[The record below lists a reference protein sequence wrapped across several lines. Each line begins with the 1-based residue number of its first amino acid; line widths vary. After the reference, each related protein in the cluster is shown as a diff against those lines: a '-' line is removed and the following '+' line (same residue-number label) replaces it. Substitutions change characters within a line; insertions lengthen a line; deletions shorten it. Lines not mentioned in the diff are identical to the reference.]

1 MTFED
6 VILLYIYLLTN
17 LFFMKKKYLF
27 SLAMA
32 GMLLGACSNDDISE
46 SPNGGGTTTSP
57 DEGFVAVSINLPMV
71 SGASFRAANDVF
83 DGGMDSEYDVKD
95 AVFLVFEKGDAEEES
110 QAVLLKAYDISDLK
124 PWEPQGGNVT
134 TYANMVQ
141 EVPALTDIKDKRYA
155 LVVLNKNNRF
165 TINANGSVEGIGTS
179 GQAVTFGDFLTASAM
194 NVADM
199 TGDGFYMAN
208 APISFDAAGTK
219 VTTLVPIEDKI
230 KPTKAEAEKEEAADI
245 YVERGMAKVTLTEPR
260 GAMDVTGE
268 SYQGDKVTMTAWA
281 LDVTNKT
288 SKLVRD
294 VAGIDTWK
302 GYVVGTSSQTRF
314 IGAAANPYRVYWGV
328 DGNYAWSV
336 TGSVKGGQELTDAQL
351 TEVKEKFN
359 VLEDNAGV
367 TFTQFGPE
375 APQYC
380 LENTFDTDNQAEY
393 ATTRVIFKATY
404 VPGNAD
410 KDGTFYQ
417 LGTTASIYNTE
428 TLKKKV
434 LASMSKAERLEL
446 GIFDEKN
453 NAVTVTLPTE
463 GDGKAG
469 GKYTMAEGGKITYTK
484 YERRKVA
491 TEDSWVVV
499 SKEIYDDESEDSKKR
514 MTPNMPVESE
524 YLASIDRRMGTIKYF
539 KAGESYYKALI
550 KHFGDDLTPYEISNE
565 QKIYTEAK
573 HLGRYGVLR
582 NNWYELSV
590 TSVSGPGDAEVPSI
604 EDQWDDIKK
613 AFVKIQVNIL
623 SWAKRQQNVDL

>member
-1 MTFED
+1 
-6 VILLYIYLLTN
+6 
-17 LFFMKKKYLF
+17 
-27 SLAMA
+27 MA
-32 GMLLGACSNDDISE
+32 GLLLGACSNDDISE

-95 AVFLVFEKGDAEEES
+95 AAFLVFEKGDDEGES

-141 EVPALTDIKDKRYA
+141 EVPALTEVGDKRYA

-165 TINANGSVEGIGTS
+165 TINADGSVDG
-179 GQAVTFGDFLTASAM
+179 VKTFGDFLTASAM

-208 APISFDAAGTK
+208 APISSDAAGTK

-230 KPTKAEAEKEEAADI
+230 KPTKAEAEKVEAADI
-245 YVERGMAKVTLTEPR
+245 YVERGMAKVTLAELKGAIEVTE
-260 GAMDVTGE
+260 G
-268 SYQGDKVTMTAWA
+268 SYQGDKVTITAWA

-294 VAGIDTWK
+294 VTGIDTWK
-302 GYVVGTSSQTRF
+302 GYKETGGQTRF
-314 IGAAANPYRVYWGV
+314 IGTVADSYRVYWGV

-336 TGSVKGGQELTDAQL
+336 TGSLKDGQELTDAQL
-351 TEVKEKFN
+351 TEVKGKFN
-359 VLEDNAGV
+359 VLEDNAEV

-428 TLKKKV
+428 MLKKKV

-446 GIFDEKN
+446 GIFDETN

-463 GDGKAG
+463 GEGKVG
-469 GKYTMAEGGKITYTK
+469 GKYTMAEGGTITYTK
-484 YERRKVA
+484 YERRKAA
-491 TEDSWVVV
+491 TEPWEVV
-499 SKEIYDDESEDSKKR
+499 SKESYNDEQDVNKKQMTENVLVDSK
-514 MTPNMPVESE
+514 
-524 YLASIDRRMGTIKYF
+524 YLASIDGRMGTIKYF

-550 KHFGDDLTPYEISNE
+550 KHFGDDLTPYAISGE
-565 QKIYTEAK
+565 QNIYTEAK

-604 EDQWDDIKK
+604 EDEWDDPKE

>member
-1 MTFED
+1 
-6 VILLYIYLLTN
+6 
-17 LFFMKKKYLF
+17 MKKKYLF

-32 GMLLGACSNDDISE
+32 GLLLGACSNDDISE

-165 TINANGSVEGIGTS
+165 TINADGSVEGIGMS

-208 APISFDAAGTK
+208 APISSDAEGTK

-230 KPTKAEAEKEEAADI
+230 KPTKAEAEKVEAADI
-245 YVERGMAKVTLTEPR
+245 YVERGMAKVTLAELKGEIEVTE
-260 GAMDVTGE
+260 G

-294 VAGIDTWK
+294 VTGIDTWK
-302 GYVVGTSSQTRF
+302 GYKETGGQTRF
-314 IGAAANPYRVYWGV
+314 IGTVADPYRVYWGV
-328 DGNYAWSV
+328 DGNYDWTVA
-336 TGSVKGGQELTDAQL
+336 GSVKGGQELTDEQLAQ
-351 TEVKEKFN
+351 VKGKFN
-359 VLEDNAGV
+359 VLEDNAEV

-393 ATTRVIFKATY
+393 ATTRVIFKAKY

-410 KDGTFYQ
+410 KNGTFYQ
-417 LGTTASIYNTE
+417 LGTTASIYNTG

-434 LASMSKAERLEL
+434 LESMSEAERLEL
-446 GIFDEKN
+446 GIFDETN

-463 GDGKAG
+463 AGGNKAG

-484 YERRKVA
+484 YERRKAA
-491 TEDSWVVV
+491 TEPWEVVTQ
-499 SKEIYDDESEDSKKR
+499 ETYEDAADDGNRKKTENAPVDSK
-514 MTPNMPVESE
+514 
-524 YLASIDRRMGTIKYF
+524 YLVSIDRRMGTIKYF

-550 KHFGDDLTPYEISNE
+550 KHFGDDLTPYVISGE

-590 TSVSGPGDAEVPSI
+590 TSVSSPGDPTVPSI
-604 EDQWDDIKK
+604 DDQWDDLDE

-623 SWAKRQQNVDL
+623 SWAKRHQNVDL

>member
-1 MTFED
+1 
-6 VILLYIYLLTN
+6 
-17 LFFMKKKYLF
+17 MKKKYLF
-27 SLAMA
+27 PLAMA
-32 GMLLGACSNDDISE
+32 GLLLGACSNDDISE
-46 SPNGGGTTTSP
+46 GPNGGGTTTSP

-71 SGASFRAANDVF
+71 SGASFRAANDQF
-83 DGGMDSEYDVKD
+83 ADGMDSEYEVKD
-95 AVFLVFEKGDAEEES
+95 AAFLVFEKGDDEGES

-208 APISFDAAGTK
+208 APISSDAAGTK

-336 TGSVKGGQELTDAQL
+336 NGSVKGGQELTDAQL

-410 KDGTFYQ
+410 ENGTFYQ

-428 TLKKKV
+428 TLKEKV
-434 LASMSKAERLEL
+434 LESMSDAERREL
-446 GIFDEKN
+446 GIFDETD

-484 YERRKVA
+484 YERFDTQKDKW
-491 TEDSWVVV
+491 EVVTQ
-499 SKEIYDDESEDSKKR
+499 KTYNDEQDNNKKR
-514 MTPNMPVESE
+514 MKEGVEVASD
-524 YLASIDRRMGTIKYF
+524 YLKSIDRRMGTIKYF

-550 KHFGDDLTPYEISNE
+550 KHFGDDLTPYVISGE

-590 TSVSGPGDAEVPSI
+590 TSVSSPGNPTVPSI
-604 EDQWDDIKK
+604 DDQWDDPKE

-623 SWAKRQQNVDL
+623 SWAKRRQNVDL

>member
-1 MTFED
+1 
-6 VILLYIYLLTN
+6 
-17 LFFMKKKYLF
+17 MKKKYLF

-32 GMLLGACSNDDISE
+32 GLLLGACSNDDISE

-71 SGASFRAANDVF
+71 SGASFRAANDQF
-83 DGGMDSEYDVKD
+83 ADGMDSEYEVKD
-95 AVFLVFEKGDAEEES
+95 AAFLVFEKGDAEEES

-141 EVPALTDIKDKRYA
+141 EVPALTEVGDKRYA

-165 TINANGSVEGIGTS
+165 TINADGSVEGIGTS

-208 APISFDAAGTK
+208 APISSDAAGTK

-230 KPTKAEAEKEEAADI
+230 RLSEAEAKKVKAADI
-245 YVERGMAKVTLTEPR
+245 YVERGMAKVTLIEP
-260 GAMDVTGE
+260 GE
-268 SYQGDKVTMTAWA
+268 KEVVGEAYQGDKVTMIAWA

-294 VAGIDTWK
+294 VDGIDTWRSWSVT
-302 GYVVGTSSQTRF
+302 GGQTRF
-314 IGAAANPYRVYWGV
+314 IGSVANPYRVYWGV
-328 DGNYAWSV
+328 DGNYNWAVDETS
-336 TGSVKGGQELTDAQL
+336 KDGQELTAEQL
-351 TEVKEKFN
+351 VQVKEKFN

-367 TFTQFGPE
+367 TFTSFGSE

-380 LENTFDTDNQAEY
+380 LENTFNTDNQAEY
-393 ATTRVIFKATY
+393 ATTRVIFKAKY

-428 TLKKKV
+428 TLKEKV
-434 LASMSKAERLEL
+434 LESMSDAERREL
-446 GIFDEKN
+446 GIFDKH
-453 NAVTVTLPTE
+453 NAAKVTLPTE
-463 GDGKAG
+463 EEGKAG

-484 YERRKVA
+484 YERFDTQKDKW
-491 TEDSWVVV
+491 EVVTQ
-499 SKEIYDDESEDSKKR
+499 KTYNDEQDNNNKR
-514 MTPNMPVESE
+514 MKEGVEVASD
-524 YLASIDRRMGTIKYF
+524 YLKSIDRRMGAIKYF

-550 KHFGDDLTPYEISNE
+550 KHFGDDLTPYERSGE
-565 QKIYTEAK
+565 QKIYTEEK

-590 TSVSGPGDAEVPSI
+590 TSVSSPGDPKINPLDDE
-604 EDQWDDIKK
+604 WDDPDKY
-613 AFVKIQVNIL
+613 FVNIQVNIL
-623 SWAKRQQNVDL
+623 SWAKRQQNLDL

>member
-1 MTFED
+1 
-6 VILLYIYLLTN
+6 
-17 LFFMKKKYLF
+17 MKKKYLF

-32 GMLLGACSNDDISE
+32 GLLLGACSNDDISE

-71 SGASFRAANDVF
+71 SGASFRAANDQF
-83 DGGMDSEYDVKD
+83 ADGMDSEYEVKD
-95 AVFLVFEKGDAEEES
+95 AAFLVFDKGDAEEES

-141 EVPALTDIKDKRYA
+141 EVPALTEVGDKRYA

-165 TINANGSVEGIGTS
+165 TINADGSVEGIGTS

-208 APISFDAAGTK
+208 APISSDAAGTK

-230 KPTKAEAEKEEAADI
+230 RLSEAEAKKVKAADI
-245 YVERGMAKVTLTEPR
+245 YVERGMAKVTLIEP
-260 GAMDVTGE
+260 GE
-268 SYQGDKVTMTAWA
+268 KEVVGEAYQGDKVTMIAWA

-294 VAGIDTWK
+294 VDGIDTWRSWSVT
-302 GYVVGTSSQTRF
+302 GGQTRF
-314 IGAAANPYRVYWGV
+314 IGSVANPYRVYWGV
-328 DGNYAWSV
+328 DGNYNWAVDETS
-336 TGSVKGGQELTDAQL
+336 KDGQELTAEQL
-351 TEVKEKFN
+351 VQVKEKFN

-367 TFTQFGPE
+367 TFTSFGSE

-380 LENTFDTDNQAEY
+380 LENTFNTDNQAEY
-393 ATTRVIFKATY
+393 ATTRVIFKAKY

-428 TLKKKV
+428 TLKEKV
-434 LASMSKAERLEL
+434 LESMSDAERREL
-446 GIFDEKN
+446 GIFDKH
-453 NAVTVTLPTE
+453 NAAKVTLPTE
-463 GDGKAG
+463 EEGKAG

-484 YERRKVA
+484 YERFDTQKDKW
-491 TEDSWVVV
+491 EVVTQ
-499 SKEIYDDESEDSKKR
+499 KTYNDEQDNNNKR
-514 MTPNMPVESE
+514 MKEGVEVASD
-524 YLASIDRRMGTIKYF
+524 YLKSIDRRMGAIKYF

-550 KHFGDDLTPYEISNE
+550 KHFGDDLTPYERSGE
-565 QKIYTEAK
+565 QKIYTEEK

-590 TSVSGPGDAEVPSI
+590 TSVSSPGDPKINPLDDE
-604 EDQWDDIKK
+604 WDDPDKY
-613 AFVKIQVNIL
+613 FVNIQVNIL

>member
-1 MTFED
+1 
-6 VILLYIYLLTN
+6 
-17 LFFMKKKYLF
+17 
-27 SLAMA
+27 MA
-32 GMLLGACSNDDISE
+32 GLLLGACSNDDISE

-71 SGASFRAANDVF
+71 SGASFRAANDQF
-83 DGGMDSEYDVKD
+83 ADGMDSEYEVKD
-95 AVFLVFEKGDAEEES
+95 AAFLVFEKGDAEEES

-141 EVPALTDIKDKRYA
+141 EVPALTEVGDKRYA

-165 TINANGSVEGIGTS
+165 TINADGSVEGIGTS

-208 APISFDAAGTK
+208 APISSDAAGTK

-230 KPTKAEAEKEEAADI
+230 RLSEAEAKKVKAADI
-245 YVERGMAKVTLTEPR
+245 YVERGMAKVTLIEP
-260 GAMDVTGE
+260 GE
-268 SYQGDKVTMTAWA
+268 KEVVGEAYQGDKVTMIAWA

-294 VAGIDTWK
+294 VDGIDTWRSWSVT
-302 GYVVGTSSQTRF
+302 GGQTRF
-314 IGAAANPYRVYWGV
+314 IGSVANPYRVYWGV
-328 DGNYAWSV
+328 DGNYNWAVDETS
-336 TGSVKGGQELTDAQL
+336 KDGQELTAEQL
-351 TEVKEKFN
+351 VQVKEKFN

-367 TFTQFGPE
+367 TFTSFGSE

-380 LENTFDTDNQAEY
+380 LENTFNTDNQAEY
-393 ATTRVIFKATY
+393 ATTRVIFKAKY

-428 TLKKKV
+428 TLKEKV
-434 LASMSKAERLEL
+434 LESMSDAERREL
-446 GIFDEKN
+446 GIFDKH
-453 NAVTVTLPTE
+453 NAAKVTLPTE
-463 GDGKAG
+463 EEGKAG

-484 YERRKVA
+484 YERFDTQKDKW
-491 TEDSWVVV
+491 EVVTQ
-499 SKEIYDDESEDSKKR
+499 KTYNDEQDNNNKR
-514 MTPNMPVESE
+514 MKEGVEVASD
-524 YLASIDRRMGTIKYF
+524 YLKSIDRRMGAIKYF

-550 KHFGDDLTPYEISNE
+550 KHFGDDLTPYERSGE
-565 QKIYTEAK
+565 QKIYTEEK

-590 TSVSGPGDAEVPSI
+590 TSVSSPGDPKINPLDDE
-604 EDQWDDIKK
+604 WDDPDKY
-613 AFVKIQVNIL
+613 FVNIQVNIL

>member
-1 MTFED
+1 
-6 VILLYIYLLTN
+6 
-17 LFFMKKKYLF
+17 MKKKYLF
-27 SLAMA
+27 PLAMA
-32 GMLLGACSNDDISE
+32 GLLLGACSNDDISE

-71 SGASFRAANDVF
+71 SGASFRAANDQF
-83 DGGMDSEYDVKD
+83 ADGMDSEYEVKD
-95 AVFLVFEKGDAEEES
+95 AAFLVFEKGDAEEES

-141 EVPALTDIKDKRYA
+141 EVPALTEVGDKRYA

-165 TINANGSVEGIGTS
+165 AINADGSVEFGDT
-179 GQAVTFGDFLTASAM
+179 QQKAMTFGDFLTASAM

-208 APISFDAAGTK
+208 APISSDAAGTK

-230 KPTKAEAEKEEAADI
+230 KPTKAEAEKVEAADI
-245 YVERGMAKVTLTEPR
+245 YVERGMAKVTLAEPR
-260 GAMDVTGE
+260 GEMDVTGE

-294 VAGIDTWK
+294 VTGIDTWK
-302 GYVVGTSSQTRF
+302 DYLVGSATQTRF
-314 IGAAANPYRVYWGV
+314 IGTVADPYRVYWGV

-380 LENTFDTDNQAEY
+380 LENTFNTDNQAEY
-393 ATTRVIFKATY
+393 ATTRVIFKAKY
-404 VPGNAD
+404 VPRNAD
-410 KDGTFYQ
+410 EDGTFYQ
-417 LGTTASIYNTE
+417 LGTTASIYDKE
-428 TLKKKV
+428 MLKKKV
-434 LASMSKAERLEL
+434 LASMSKADRLEL
-446 GIFDEKN
+446 GIFDETD

-463 GDGKAG
+463 AGGNKAG
-469 GKYTMAEGGKITYTK
+469 GKYTMAEGGTITYTK
-484 YERRKVA
+484 YERRK
-491 TEDSWVVV
+491 TGTDEWEVVT
-499 SKEIYDDESEDSKKR
+499 KKTYDDTADDGNRKK
-514 MTPNMPVESE
+514 TENASVDNK
-524 YLASIDRRMGTIKYF
+524 YLESIDGRMGTIKYF

-550 KHFGDDLTPYEISNE
+550 KHFGDDLTPYAISGE
-565 QKIYTEAK
+565 QNIYTEAK

-604 EDQWDDIKK
+604 EDEWDDPKE

>member
-1 MTFED
+1 
-6 VILLYIYLLTN
+6 
-17 LFFMKKKYLF
+17 MKKKYLF
-27 SLAMA
+27 PLAMA
-32 GMLLGACSNDDISE
+32 GLLLGACSNDDISE

-95 AVFLVFEKGDAEEES
+95 AAFLVFEKGDDEGES

-141 EVPALTDIKDKRYA
+141 EVPALTEVGDKRYA

-165 TINANGSVEGIGTS
+165 AINADGSVEFGDT
-179 GQAVTFGDFLTASAM
+179 QQKAMTFGDFLTASAM

-208 APISFDAAGTK
+208 APISSDAAGTK

-230 KPTKAEAEKEEAADI
+230 KPTKAEAEKVEAADI
-245 YVERGMAKVTLTEPR
+245 YVERGMAKVTLAEPR
-260 GAMDVTGE
+260 GEMDVTGE

-294 VAGIDTWK
+294 VTGIDTWK
-302 GYVVGTSSQTRF
+302 DYLVGSATQTRF
-314 IGAAANPYRVYWGV
+314 IGTVADPYRVYWGV

-380 LENTFDTDNQAEY
+380 LENTFNTDNQAEY
-393 ATTRVIFKATY
+393 ATTRVIFKAKY
-404 VPGNAD
+404 VPRNAD
-410 KDGTFYQ
+410 EDGTFYQ
-417 LGTTASIYNTE
+417 LGTTASIYDKE
-428 TLKKKV
+428 MLKKKV

-446 GIFDEKN
+446 GIFDETD

-463 GDGKAG
+463 AGGNKAG
-469 GKYTMAEGGKITYTK
+469 GKYTMAEGGTITYTK
-484 YERRKVA
+484 YERRK
-491 TEDSWVVV
+491 TGTDEWEVVT
-499 SKEIYDDESEDSKKR
+499 KKTYDDAADDGNRKK
-514 MTPNMPVESE
+514 TENASVDNK
-524 YLASIDRRMGTIKYF
+524 YLESIDGRMGTIKYF

-550 KHFGDDLTPYEISNE
+550 KHFGDDLTPYAISGE
-565 QKIYTEAK
+565 QNIYTEAK

-604 EDQWDDIKK
+604 EDEWDDPKE

>member
-1 MTFED
+1 
-6 VILLYIYLLTN
+6 
-17 LFFMKKKYLF
+17 MKKKYLF

-32 GMLLGACSNDDISE
+32 GLLLGACSNDDISE
-46 SPNGGGTTTSP
+46 SPNGGGATTSP

-95 AVFLVFEKGDAEEES
+95 AAFLVFEKGDAEEES

-141 EVPALTDIKDKRYA
+141 EVPALTEVGDKRYA

-165 TINANGSVEGIGTS
+165 TVNADGSVEGIGMS

-208 APISFDAAGTK
+208 APISSDAAGTK

-245 YVERGMAKVTLTEPR
+245 YVERGMAKVTLAEPR
-260 GAMDVTGE
+260 GEMDVTGE
-268 SYQGDKVTMTAWA
+268 SYQGDKVTMKAWA

-294 VAGIDTWK
+294 VTGIDTWK
-302 GYVVGTSSQTRF
+302 GYKGTGGQTRF
-314 IGAAANPYRVYWGV
+314 IGTVADPYRVYWGV

-336 TGSVKGGQELTDAQL
+336 TGSVKGGLELTDAQL

-428 TLKKKV
+428 MLKKKV

-446 GIFDEKN
+446 GIFDETN
-453 NAVTVTLPTE
+453 NAVTVTLPTAE
-463 GDGKAG
+463 EGKAG

-484 YERRKVA
+484 YFRRKTTNDKWVA
-491 TEDSWVVV
+491 V
-499 SKEIYDDESEDSKKR
+499 SQEIYNKEGDDDLKKVEDAEVAD
-514 MTPNMPVESE
+514 T

-550 KHFGDDLTPYEISNE
+550 KHFGDDLTPYEISGE
-565 QKIYTEAK
+565 QKIYTEEK

-604 EDQWDDIKK
+604 KDQWDDLDK

>member
-1 MTFED
+1 
-6 VILLYIYLLTN
+6 
-17 LFFMKKKYLF
+17 MKKKYLF

-32 GMLLGACSNDDISE
+32 GLLLGACSNDDISE

-71 SGASFRAANDVF
+71 SGASFRAANDQF
-83 DGGMDSEYDVKD
+83 ADGMDSEYDVKD
-95 AVFLVFEKGDAEEES
+95 AAFLVFEKGDDEGES

-141 EVPALTDIKDKRYA
+141 EVPALTEVGDKRYA
-155 LVVLNKNNRF
+155 LVVLNKNGRF
-165 TINANGSVEGIGTS
+165 TINADGSVEFGDT
-179 GQAVTFGDFLTASAM
+179 QQKAMTFGDFLTAYEM
-194 NVADM
+194 NVTGM

-208 APISFDAAGTK
+208 APISSDAAGTK

-245 YVERGMAKVTLTEPR
+245 YVERGMAKVTLAEPR
-260 GAMDVTGE
+260 GEMDVTGE
-268 SYQGDKVTMTAWA
+268 SYQGDKVTMKAWA

-294 VAGIDTWK
+294 VTGIDTWK
-302 GYVVGTSSQTRF
+302 GYKGTGGQTRF
-314 IGAAANPYRVYWGV
+314 IGTVADPYRVYWGV

-336 TGSVKGGQELTDAQL
+336 TGSVKGGLELTDAQL

-404 VPGNAD
+404 VPENAD

-428 TLKKKV
+428 MLKKKV

-446 GIFDEKN
+446 GIFDETN
-453 NAVTVTLPTE
+453 NAVTVTLPTAE
-463 GDGKAG
+463 EGKAG

-484 YERRKVA
+484 YFRRKTTNDEWVA
-491 TEDSWVVV
+491 V
-499 SKEIYDDESEDSKKR
+499 SQEIYNKEGDDDLKKVEDAEVAD
-514 MTPNMPVESE
+514 T

-550 KHFGDDLTPYEISNE
+550 KHFGDDLTPYEISGE
-565 QKIYTEAK
+565 QKIYTEEK

-604 EDQWDDIKK
+604 KDQWDDLDK

>member
-1 MTFED
+1 M
-6 VILLYIYLLTN
+6 
-17 LFFMKKKYLF
+17 
-27 SLAMA
+27 
-32 GMLLGACSNDDISE
+32 LGACSNDDISE
-46 SPNGGGTTTSP
+46 SPNSGGTTTSP
-57 DEGFVAVSINLPMV
+57 DEGFVSVSINLPMV
-71 SGASFRAANDVF
+71 SGASFRAPNDQF
-83 DGGMDSEYDVKD
+83 DDGMDSEYEVKD
-95 AVFLVFEKGDAEEES
+95 AAFLVFAKGDAEDEKA
-110 QAVLLKAYDISDLK
+110 AVLLKAYDISNLK
-124 PWEPQGGNVT
+124 PWEPQSGNVT

-141 EVPALTDIKDKRYA
+141 EVPALTETGDKRYA
-155 LVVLNKNNRF
+155 LVVLNKNGRF
-165 TINANGSVEGIGTS
+165 MINADGSVEFGGT
-179 GQAVTFGDFLTASAM
+179 QQKAMTFGDFLTAYEMDVTS
-194 NVADM
+194 M
-199 TGDGFYMAN
+199 TDNGFYMAN
-208 APISFDAAGTK
+208 APVSSDAAGVK

-230 KPTKAEAEKEEAADI
+230 KPTKAEAEKVEAADI

-260 GAMDVTGE
+260 GEMGVTGE

-294 VAGIDTWK
+294 VDGIITWK
-302 GYVVGTSSQTRF
+302 GYSGTDGQTRF

-328 DGNYAWSV
+328 DGNYDWAV

-359 VLEDNAGV
+359 VLENNAGV

-380 LENTFDTDNQAEY
+380 LENTFNTGNQAEY
-393 ATTRVIFKATY
+393 ATTRVIFKAKY
-404 VPGNAD
+404 VPTTAD
-410 KDGTFYQ
+410 ADGTFYQ

-446 GIFDEKN
+446 GIFDETGN
-453 NAVTVTLPTE
+453 VVTVTLPTA

-469 GKYTMAEGGKITYTK
+469 GKYTMAEGGTITYTK
-484 YERRKVA
+484 YERRPVA

-499 SKEIYDDESEDSKKR
+499 SKENYDDELEDSKKR
-514 MTPNMPVESE
+514 MTENVLVDSK
-524 YLASIDRRMGTIKYF
+524 YLASIDGRMGTIKYF

-550 KHFGDDLTPYEISNE
+550 KHFGDDLTPYEISGE
-565 QKIYTEAK
+565 QNIYTEAK

-590 TSVSGPGDAEVPSI
+590 ASVSGPGDAEVPSI
-604 EDQWDDIKK
+604 EDEWDDPKE

>member
-1 MTFED
+1 
-6 VILLYIYLLTN
+6 
-17 LFFMKKKYLF
+17 MKKKYLF
-27 SLAMA
+27 PLAMA
-32 GMLLGACSNDDISE
+32 GLLLGACSNDDISE

-95 AVFLVFEKGDAEEES
+95 AAFLVFEKGDDEGES

-141 EVPALTDIKDKRYA
+141 EVPALTEVGDKRYA

-165 TINANGSVEGIGTS
+165 AINADGSVEFGDT
-179 GQAVTFGDFLTASAM
+179 QQKAMTFGDFLTASAM

-208 APISFDAAGTK
+208 APISSDAAGTK

-230 KPTKAEAEKEEAADI
+230 KPTKAEAEKVEAADI
-245 YVERGMAKVTLTEPR
+245 YVERGMAKVTLAEPR
-260 GAMDVTGE
+260 GEMDVTGE

-294 VAGIDTWK
+294 VTGIDTWK
-302 GYVVGTSSQTRF
+302 GYKETGGQTRF
-314 IGAAANPYRVYWGV
+314 IGTVADPYRVYWGV

-380 LENTFDTDNQAEY
+380 LENTFNTDNQAEY
-393 ATTRVIFKATY
+393 ATTRVIFKAKY
-404 VPGNAD
+404 VPRNAD
-410 KDGTFYQ
+410 EDGTFYQ
-417 LGTTASIYNTE
+417 LGTTASIYDKE
-428 TLKKKV
+428 MLKKKETINNLV
-434 LASMSKAERLEL
+434 SRVVEVKLAAALKAQ
-446 GIFDEKN
+446 
-453 NAVTVTLPTE
+453 VTLE
-463 GDGKAG
+463 NKN
-469 GKYTMAEGGKITYTK
+469 
-484 YERRKVA
+484 V
-491 TEDSWVVV
+491 
-499 SKEIYDDESEDSKKR
+499 
-514 MTPNMPVESE
+514 
-524 YLASIDRRMGTIKYF
+524 
-539 KAGESYYKALI
+539 
-550 KHFGDDLTPYEISNE
+550 
-565 QKIYTEAK
+565 
-573 HLGRYGVLR
+573 
-582 NNWYELSV
+582 
-590 TSVSGPGDAEVPSI
+590 SI
-604 EDQWDDIKK
+604 EEFNKM
-613 AFVKIQVNIL
+613 FE
-623 SWAKRQQNVDL
+623 

>member
-1 MTFED
+1 
-6 VILLYIYLLTN
+6 
-17 LFFMKKKYLF
+17 MKKKYLF
-27 SLAMA
+27 PLAMA
-32 GMLLGACSNDDISE
+32 GLLLGACSNDDISE

-71 SGASFRAANDVF
+71 SGASFRAQNDQF
-83 DGGMDSEYDVKD
+83 ADGMDSEYEVKD
-95 AVFLVFEKGDAEEES
+95 AAFLVFEKGDAEEES

-141 EVPALTDIKDKRYA
+141 EVPALTEVGDKRYA

-165 TINANGSVEGIGTS
+165 TINADGSVEFGDT
-179 GQAVTFGDFLTASAM
+179 QQKAMTFGDFLTASAM

-208 APISFDAAGTK
+208 APISSDAAGTK

-230 KPTKAEAEKEEAADI
+230 KPTKAEAEKVEAADI
-245 YVERGMAKVTLTEPR
+245 YVERGMAKVTLAEPR
-260 GAMDVTGE
+260 GEMDVTGE

-294 VAGIDTWK
+294 VDGIDTWRGYK
-302 GYVVGTSSQTRF
+302 GTGGQTRF
-314 IGAAANPYRVYWGV
+314 IGAVANPYRVYWGV
-328 DGNYAWSV
+328 DGNYDWAV
-336 TGSVKGGQELTDAQL
+336 EGATKDGQELTADQLAQ
-351 TEVKEKFN
+351 VKDKFN

-367 TFTQFGPE
+367 TFTSFGSE

-380 LENTFDTDNQAEY
+380 LENTFNTDNQAEY
-393 ATTRVIFKATY
+393 ATTRVIFKAKY

-410 KDGTFYQ
+410 EDGTFYQ

-428 TLKKKV
+428 MLKEKV
-434 LASMSKAERLEL
+434 LASMIDAERLEL
-446 GIFDEKN
+446 GIFDETN

-484 YERRKVA
+484 YFRRKTTNDEWVA
-491 TEDSWVVV
+491 V
-499 SKEIYDDESEDSKKR
+499 SQEIYNEEKDNDLKKAENAEVAD
-514 MTPNMPVESE
+514 T

-539 KAGESYYKALI
+539 KVGESYYKALI

-565 QKIYTEAK
+565 QKIYTEEK

-590 TSVSGPGDAEVPSI
+590 TSVSSPGDAEVPSI
-604 EDQWDDIKK
+604 EDEWDDPKE

>member
-1 MTFED
+1 
-6 VILLYIYLLTN
+6 
-17 LFFMKKKYLF
+17 MKKKYLF

-32 GMLLGACSNDDISE
+32 GLLLGACSNDDISE

-71 SGASFRAANDVF
+71 SGASFRAANDQF
-83 DGGMDSEYDVKD
+83 ADGMDSEYEVKD
-95 AVFLVFEKGDAEEES
+95 AAFLVFEKGDAEEES

-141 EVPALTDIKDKRYA
+141 EVPALTEVGDKRYA

-165 TINANGSVEGIGTS
+165 TINADGSVEGIGTS

-199 TGDGFYMAN
+199 TGDGFYIAN
-208 APISFDAAGTK
+208 APISSDAAGTK

-230 KPTKAEAEKEEAADI
+230 RLSEAEAKKVKAADI
-245 YVERGMAKVTLTEPR
+245 YVERGMAKVTLIEP
-260 GAMDVTGE
+260 GE
-268 SYQGDKVTMTAWA
+268 KEVVGEAYQGDKVTMIAWA

-294 VAGIDTWK
+294 VDGIDTWRSWSVT
-302 GYVVGTSSQTRF
+302 GGQTRF
-314 IGAAANPYRVYWGV
+314 IGSVANPYRVYWGV
-328 DGNYAWSV
+328 DGNYNWAVDETS
-336 TGSVKGGQELTDAQL
+336 KDGQELTAEQL
-351 TEVKEKFN
+351 VQVKEKFN

-367 TFTQFGPE
+367 TFTSFGSE

-380 LENTFDTDNQAEY
+380 LENTFNTDNQAEY
-393 ATTRVIFKATY
+393 ATTRVIFKAKY

-428 TLKKKV
+428 TLKEKV
-434 LASMSKAERLEL
+434 LESMSDAERREL
-446 GIFDEKN
+446 GIFDKH
-453 NAVTVTLPTE
+453 NAAKVTLPTE
-463 GDGKAG
+463 EEGKAG

-484 YERRKVA
+484 YERFDTQKDKW
-491 TEDSWVVV
+491 EVVTQ
-499 SKEIYDDESEDSKKR
+499 KTYNDEQDNNNKR
-514 MTPNMPVESE
+514 MKEGVEVASD
-524 YLASIDRRMGTIKYF
+524 YLKSIDRRMGAIKYF

-550 KHFGDDLTPYEISNE
+550 KHFGDDLTPYERSGE
-565 QKIYTEAK
+565 QKIYTEEK

-590 TSVSGPGDAEVPSI
+590 TSVSSPGDPKINPLDDE
-604 EDQWDDIKK
+604 WDDPDKY
-613 AFVKIQVNIL
+613 FVNIQVNIL

>member
-1 MTFED
+1 
-6 VILLYIYLLTN
+6 
-17 LFFMKKKYLF
+17 MKKKYLF
-27 SLAMA
+27 PLAMA
-32 GMLLGACSNDDISE
+32 GLLLGACSNDDISE

-71 SGASFRAANDVF
+71 SGASFRAQNDQF
-83 DGGMDSEYDVKD
+83 ADGMDSEYEVKD
-95 AVFLVFEKGDAEEES
+95 AAFLVFEKGDAEEES

-208 APISFDAAGTK
+208 APISSDAAGTK

-336 TGSVKGGQELTDAQL
+336 NGSVKGGQELTDAQL

-410 KDGTFYQ
+410 ENGTFYQ

-428 TLKKKV
+428 TLKEKV
-434 LASMSKAERLEL
+434 LESMSDAERREL
-446 GIFDEKN
+446 GIFDETD

-484 YERRKVA
+484 YERFDTQKDKW
-491 TEDSWVVV
+491 EVVTQ
-499 SKEIYDDESEDSKKR
+499 KTYNDEQDNNKKR
-514 MTPNMPVESE
+514 MKEGVEVASD
-524 YLASIDRRMGTIKYF
+524 YLKSIDRRMGTIKYF

-550 KHFGDDLTPYEISNE
+550 KHFGDDLTPYVISGE

-590 TSVSGPGDAEVPSI
+590 TSVSSPGNPTVPSI
-604 EDQWDDIKK
+604 DDQWDDPKE

-623 SWAKRQQNVDL
+623 SWAKRRQNVDL

>member
-1 MTFED
+1 
-6 VILLYIYLLTN
+6 
-17 LFFMKKKYLF
+17 MKKKYLF
-27 SLAMA
+27 PLAMA
-32 GMLLGACSNDDISE
+32 GLLLGACSNDDISE

-95 AVFLVFEKGDAEEES
+95 AAFLVFEKGDDEGES

-141 EVPALTDIKDKRYA
+141 EVPALTEVGDKRYA

-165 TINANGSVEGIGTS
+165 AINADGSVEFGDT
-179 GQAVTFGDFLTASAM
+179 QQKAMTFGDFLTASAM

-208 APISFDAAGTK
+208 APISSDAAGTK

-230 KPTKAEAEKEEAADI
+230 KPTKAEAEKVEAADI
-245 YVERGMAKVTLTEPR
+245 YVERGMAKVTLAEPR
-260 GAMDVTGE
+260 GEMDVTGE

-294 VAGIDTWK
+294 VTGIDTWK
-302 GYVVGTSSQTRF
+302 GYKETGGQTRF
-314 IGAAANPYRVYWGV
+314 IGTVADPYRVYWGV

-380 LENTFDTDNQAEY
+380 LENTFNTDNQAEY
-393 ATTRVIFKATY
+393 ATTRVIFKAKY
-404 VPGNAD
+404 VPRNAD
-410 KDGTFYQ
+410 EDGTFYQ
-417 LGTTASIYNTE
+417 LGTTASIYDKE
-428 TLKKKV
+428 MLKKKV

-446 GIFDEKN
+446 GIFDETD

-463 GDGKAG
+463 AGGNKAG
-469 GKYTMAEGGKITYTK
+469 GKYTMAEGGTITYTK
-484 YERRKVA
+484 YERRK
-491 TEDSWVVV
+491 TGTDEWEVVT
-499 SKEIYDDESEDSKKR
+499 KKTYDDAADDGNRKK
-514 MTPNMPVESE
+514 TENASVDNK
-524 YLASIDRRMGTIKYF
+524 YLESIDGRMGTIKYF

-550 KHFGDDLTPYEISNE
+550 KHFGDDLTPYAISGE
-565 QKIYTEAK
+565 QNIYTEAK

-604 EDQWDDIKK
+604 EDEWDDPKE

>member
-1 MTFED
+1 
-6 VILLYIYLLTN
+6 
-17 LFFMKKKYLF
+17 MKKKYLF

-32 GMLLGACSNDDISE
+32 GLLLGACSNDDISE

-71 SGASFRAANDVF
+71 SGASFRAANDQF
-83 DGGMDSEYDVKD
+83 ADGMDSEYEVKD
-95 AVFLVFEKGDAEEES
+95 AAFLVFEKGDAEEES

-141 EVPALTDIKDKRYA
+141 EVPALTEVGDKRYA

-165 TINANGSVEGIGTS
+165 TINADGSVEGIGTS

-208 APISFDAAGTK
+208 APISSDAAGTK

-230 KPTKAEAEKEEAADI
+230 RLSEAEAKKVKAADI
-245 YVERGMAKVTLTEPR
+245 YVERGMAKVTLIEP
-260 GAMDVTGE
+260 GE
-268 SYQGDKVTMTAWA
+268 KEVVGEAYQGDKVTMIAWA

-294 VAGIDTWK
+294 VDGIDTWRSWSVT
-302 GYVVGTSSQTRF
+302 GGQTRF
-314 IGAAANPYRVYWGV
+314 IGSVANPYRVYWGV
-328 DGNYAWSV
+328 DGNYNWAVDETS
-336 TGSVKGGQELTDAQL
+336 KDGQELTAEQL
-351 TEVKEKFN
+351 VQVKEKFN

-367 TFTQFGPE
+367 TFTSFGSE

-380 LENTFDTDNQAEY
+380 LENTFNTDNQAEY
-393 ATTRVIFKATY
+393 ATTRVIFKAKY

-428 TLKKKV
+428 TLKEKV
-434 LASMSKAERLEL
+434 LESMSDAERREL
-446 GIFDEKN
+446 GIFDKH
-453 NAVTVTLPTE
+453 NAAKVTLPTE
-463 GDGKAG
+463 EEGKAG

-484 YERRKVA
+484 YERFDTQKDKW
-491 TEDSWVVV
+491 EVVTQ
-499 SKEIYDDESEDSKKR
+499 KTYNDEQDNNNKR
-514 MTPNMPVESE
+514 MKEGVEVASD
-524 YLASIDRRMGTIKYF
+524 YLKSIDRRMGAIKYF

-550 KHFGDDLTPYEISNE
+550 KHFGDDLTPYERSGE
-565 QKIYTEAK
+565 QKIYTEEK

-590 TSVSGPGDAEVPSI
+590 TSVSSPGDPKINPLDDE
-604 EDQWDDIKK
+604 WDDPDKY
-613 AFVKIQVNIL
+613 FVNIQVTIL
-623 SWAKRQQNVDL
+623 SWAKRQHNVDL

>member
-1 MTFED
+1 
-6 VILLYIYLLTN
+6 
-17 LFFMKKKYLF
+17 MKKKYLF
-27 SLAMA
+27 PLAMA
-32 GMLLGACSNDDISE
+32 GLLLGACSNDDISE
-46 SPNGGGTTTSP
+46 GPNGGGATTSP

-71 SGASFRAANDVF
+71 SGASFRAPNDQF
-83 DGGMDSEYDVKD
+83 ADGMDSEYDVKD
-95 AVFLVFEKGDAEEES
+95 AAFLVFEKGDAEEES

-141 EVPALTDIKDKRYA
+141 EVPALTEVGDKRYA
-155 LVVLNKNNRF
+155 LVVLNKNGRF
-165 TINANGSVEGIGTS
+165 TINADGSVEFGDT
-179 GQAVTFGDFLTASAM
+179 QQKAMTFGDFLTAYEM
-194 NVADM
+194 NVTGM

-208 APISFDAAGTK
+208 APISSDAAGTK

-404 VPGNAD
+404 VPRNAD

-446 GIFDEKN
+446 GIFDETD
-453 NAVTVTLPTE
+453 NAVTVTLPTAE
-463 GDGKAG
+463 EGKAG

-484 YERRKVA
+484 YFRRKTTNDEWVA
-491 TEDSWVVV
+491 V
-499 SKEIYDDESEDSKKR
+499 SQEIYNKEGDDDLKK
-514 MTPNMPVESE
+514 VENAE
-524 YLASIDRRMGTIKYF
+524 VADTYLASIDRRMGTIKYF

-550 KHFGDDLTPYEISNE
+550 KHFGDDLTPYEISGE
-565 QKIYTEAK
+565 QKIYTEEK

-604 EDQWDDIKK
+604 KDQWDDLDK

>member
-1 MTFED
+1 
-6 VILLYIYLLTN
+6 
-17 LFFMKKKYLF
+17 MKKKYLF
-27 SLAMA
+27 PLAMA
-32 GMLLGACSNDDISE
+32 GLLLGACSNDDISE
-46 SPNGGGTTTSP
+46 GSNGGGTTTSP

-71 SGASFRAANDVF
+71 SGASFRAANDQF
-83 DGGMDSEYDVKD
+83 ADGMDSEYEVKD
-95 AVFLVFEKGDAEEES
+95 AAFLVFEKGDDEGES

-208 APISFDAAGTK
+208 APISSDAAGTK

-336 TGSVKGGQELTDAQL
+336 NGSVKGGQELTDAQL

-410 KDGTFYQ
+410 ENGTFYQ

-428 TLKKKV
+428 TLKEKV
-434 LASMSKAERLEL
+434 LESMSDAERREL
-446 GIFDEKN
+446 GIFDETD

-484 YERRKVA
+484 YERFDTQKDKW
-491 TEDSWVVV
+491 EVVTQ
-499 SKEIYDDESEDSKKR
+499 KTYNDEQDNNKKR
-514 MTPNMPVESE
+514 MKEGVEVASD
-524 YLASIDRRMGTIKYF
+524 YLKSIDRRMGTIKYF

-550 KHFGDDLTPYEISNE
+550 KHFGDDLTPYVISGE

-590 TSVSGPGDAEVPSI
+590 TSVSSPGNPTVPSI
-604 EDQWDDIKK
+604 DDQWDDPKE

-623 SWAKRQQNVDL
+623 SWAKRRQNVDL

>member
-1 MTFED
+1 
-6 VILLYIYLLTN
+6 
-17 LFFMKKKYLF
+17 MKKKYLF
-27 SLAMA
+27 PLAMA
-32 GMLLGACSNDDISE
+32 GLLLGACSNDDISE

-95 AVFLVFEKGDAEEES
+95 AAFLVFEKGDDEGES

-124 PWEPQGGNVT
+124 PWEPQSGNVT

-165 TINANGSVEGIGTS
+165 TINADGSVEGIGTS
-179 GQAVTFGDFLTASAM
+179 GPAVTFGDFLTASAM

-208 APISFDAAGTK
+208 APISSDAARTK

-328 DGNYAWSV
+328 DGNYDWAV
-336 TGSVKGGQELTDAQL
+336 TGSVKGGLELTDAQL

-380 LENTFDTDNQAEY
+380 LENTFNTDKQAEY
-393 ATTRVIFKATY
+393 ATTRVIFKAKY

-434 LASMSKAERLEL
+434 LASMSETERLEL
-446 GIFDEKN
+446 GIFDEKDN
-453 NAVTVTLPTE
+453 DVKVTLLTE
-463 GDGKAG
+463 AGGKAG
-469 GKYTMAEGGKITYTK
+469 GKYTMAEVGTITYTK
-484 YERRKVA
+484 YERLQVA
-491 TEDSWVVV
+491 TEEDSWVVV
-499 SKEIYDDESEDSKKR
+499 SKQIYNAEPDNNKKR
-514 MTPNMPVESE
+514 MEPNVPVESK

-550 KHFGDDLTPYEISNE
+550 KHFGDDLTPYEISGE
-565 QKIYTEAK
+565 QKIYTEEK

-604 EDQWDDIKK
+604 KDQWDDLDK

>member
-1 MTFED
+1 
-6 VILLYIYLLTN
+6 
-17 LFFMKKKYLF
+17 MKKKYLF

-32 GMLLGACSNDDISE
+32 GLLLGACSNDDISE

-71 SGASFRAANDVF
+71 SGASFRAANDQF
-83 DGGMDSEYDVKD
+83 ADGMDSEYDVKD
-95 AVFLVFEKGDAEEES
+95 AAFLVFEKGDDEGES

-141 EVPALTDIKDKRYA
+141 EVPALTEVGDKRYA
-155 LVVLNKNNRF
+155 LVVLNKNGRF
-165 TINANGSVEGIGTS
+165 TINADGSVEFGDT
-179 GQAVTFGDFLTASAM
+179 QQKAMTFGDFLTAYEM
-194 NVADM
+194 NVTGM

-208 APISFDAAGTK
+208 APISSDAAGTK

-245 YVERGMAKVTLTEPR
+245 YVERGMAKVTLAEPR
-260 GAMDVTGE
+260 GEMDVTGE
-268 SYQGDKVTMTAWA
+268 SYQGDKVTMKAWA

-294 VAGIDTWK
+294 VTGIDTWK
-302 GYVVGTSSQTRF
+302 DYLVGSATQTRF
-314 IGAAANPYRVYWGV
+314 IGTVADPYRVYWGV

-336 TGSVKGGQELTDAQL
+336 TGSVKGGLELTDAQL

-428 TLKKKV
+428 MLKKKV

-446 GIFDEKN
+446 GIFDETN
-453 NAVTVTLPTE
+453 NAVTVTLPTAE
-463 GDGKAG
+463 EGKAG

-484 YERRKVA
+484 YFRRKTTNDEWVA
-491 TEDSWVVV
+491 V
-499 SKEIYDDESEDSKKR
+499 SQEIYNKEGDDDLKKVEDAEVAD
-514 MTPNMPVESE
+514 T

-550 KHFGDDLTPYEISNE
+550 KHFGDDLTPYEISGE
-565 QKIYTEAK
+565 QKIYTEEK

-604 EDQWDDIKK
+604 KDQWDDLDK

>member
-1 MTFED
+1 
-6 VILLYIYLLTN
+6 
-17 LFFMKKKYLF
+17 MKKKYLF
-27 SLAMA
+27 PLAMA
-32 GMLLGACSNDDISE
+32 GLLLGACSNDDISE

-71 SGASFRAANDVF
+71 SGASFRAANDQF
-83 DGGMDSEYDVKD
+83 ADGMDSEYEVKD
-95 AVFLVFEKGDAEEES
+95 AAFLVFEKGDAEEES

-141 EVPALTDIKDKRYA
+141 EVPALTEVGDKRYA

-165 TINANGSVEGIGTS
+165 AINADGSVEFGDT
-179 GQAVTFGDFLTASAM
+179 QQKAMTFGDFLTASAM

-208 APISFDAAGTK
+208 APISSDAAGTK

-230 KPTKAEAEKEEAADI
+230 KPTKAEAEKVEAADI
-245 YVERGMAKVTLTEPR
+245 YVERGMAKVTLAEPR
-260 GAMDVTGE
+260 GEMDVTGE

-294 VAGIDTWK
+294 VTGIDTWK
-302 GYVVGTSSQTRF
+302 DYLVGSATQTRF
-314 IGAAANPYRVYWGV
+314 IGTVADPYRVYWGV

-380 LENTFDTDNQAEY
+380 LENTFNTDNQAEY
-393 ATTRVIFKATY
+393 ATTRVIFKAKY
-404 VPGNAD
+404 VPRNAD
-410 KDGTFYQ
+410 EDGTFYQ
-417 LGTTASIYNTE
+417 LGTTASIYDKE
-428 TLKKKV
+428 MLKKKV

-446 GIFDEKN
+446 GIFDETD

-463 GDGKAG
+463 AGGNKAG
-469 GKYTMAEGGKITYTK
+469 GKYTMAEGGTITYTK
-484 YERRKVA
+484 YERRK
-491 TEDSWVVV
+491 TGTDEWEVVT
-499 SKEIYDDESEDSKKR
+499 KKTYDDTADDGNRKK
-514 MTPNMPVESE
+514 TENASVDNK
-524 YLASIDRRMGTIKYF
+524 YLESIDGRMGTIKYF

-550 KHFGDDLTPYEISNE
+550 KHFGDDLTPYAISGE
-565 QKIYTEAK
+565 QNIYTEAK

-604 EDQWDDIKK
+604 EDEWDDPKE

>member
-1 MTFED
+1 
-6 VILLYIYLLTN
+6 
-17 LFFMKKKYLF
+17 MKKKYLF
-27 SLAMA
+27 PLAMA
-32 GMLLGACSNDDISE
+32 GLLLGACSNDDISE

-71 SGASFRAANDVF
+71 SGASVRAANDVF

-95 AVFLVFEKGDAEEES
+95 AAFLVFEKGDDEGES

-141 EVPALTDIKDKRYA
+141 EVPALTEVGDKRYA

-165 TINANGSVEGIGTS
+165 AINADGSVEFGDT
-179 GQAVTFGDFLTASAM
+179 QQKAMTFGDFLTASAM

-208 APISFDAAGTK
+208 APISSDAAGTK

-230 KPTKAEAEKEEAADI
+230 KPTKAEAEKVEAADI
-245 YVERGMAKVTLTEPR
+245 YVERGMAKVTLAEPR
-260 GAMDVTGE
+260 GEMDVTGE

-294 VAGIDTWK
+294 VTGIDTWK
-302 GYVVGTSSQTRF
+302 DYLVGSATQTRF
-314 IGAAANPYRVYWGV
+314 IGTVADPYRVYWGV

-380 LENTFDTDNQAEY
+380 LENTFNTDNQAEY
-393 ATTRVIFKATY
+393 ATTRVIFKAKY
-404 VPGNAD
+404 VPRNAD
-410 KDGTFYQ
+410 EDGTFYQ
-417 LGTTASIYNTE
+417 LGTTASIYDKE
-428 TLKKKV
+428 MLKKKV

-446 GIFDEKN
+446 GIFDETD

-463 GDGKAG
+463 AGGNKAG
-469 GKYTMAEGGKITYTK
+469 GKYTMAEGGTITYTK
-484 YERRKVA
+484 YERRK
-491 TEDSWVVV
+491 TGTDEWEVVT
-499 SKEIYDDESEDSKKR
+499 KKTYDDAAEDGNRKK
-514 MTPNMPVESE
+514 TENASVDNK
-524 YLASIDRRMGTIKYF
+524 YLESIDGRMGTIKYF

-550 KHFGDDLTPYEISNE
+550 KHFGDDLTPYAISGE
-565 QKIYTEAK
+565 QNIYTEAK

-604 EDQWDDIKK
+604 EDEWDDPKE

>member
-1 MTFED
+1 
-6 VILLYIYLLTN
+6 
-17 LFFMKKKYLF
+17 MKKKYLF

-32 GMLLGACSNDDISE
+32 GLLLGACSNDDISE

-71 SGASFRAANDVF
+71 SGASFRAANDQF
-83 DGGMDSEYDVKD
+83 ADGMDSEYEVKD
-95 AVFLVFEKGDAEEES
+95 AAFLVFEKGDAEEES

-141 EVPALTDIKDKRYA
+141 EVPALTEVGDKRYA

-165 TINANGSVEGIGTS
+165 TINADGSVEGIGTS

-208 APISFDAAGTK
+208 APISSDAAGTK

-230 KPTKAEAEKEEAADI
+230 RLSEAEAKKVKAADI
-245 YVERGMAKVTLTEPR
+245 YVERGMAKVTLIEP
-260 GAMDVTGE
+260 GE
-268 SYQGDKVTMTAWA
+268 KEVVGEAYQGDKVTMIAWA

-294 VAGIDTWK
+294 VDGIDTWRSWSVT
-302 GYVVGTSSQTRF
+302 GGQTRF
-314 IGAAANPYRVYWGV
+314 IGSVANPYRVYWGV
-328 DGNYAWSV
+328 DGNYNWAVDETS
-336 TGSVKGGQELTDAQL
+336 KDGQELTAEQL
-351 TEVKEKFN
+351 VQVKEKFN

-367 TFTQFGPE
+367 TFTSFGSE

-380 LENTFDTDNQAEY
+380 LENTFNTDNQAEY
-393 ATTRVIFKATY
+393 ATTRVIFKAKY

-428 TLKKKV
+428 TLKEKV
-434 LASMSKAERLEL
+434 LESMSDAERREL
-446 GIFDEKN
+446 GIFDKH
-453 NAVTVTLPTE
+453 NAAKVTLPTE
-463 GDGKAG
+463 EEGKAG

-484 YERRKVA
+484 YERFDTQKDKW
-491 TEDSWVVV
+491 EVVTQ
-499 SKEIYDDESEDSKKR
+499 KTYNDEQDNNNKR
-514 MTPNMPVESE
+514 MKEGVEVASD
-524 YLASIDRRMGTIKYF
+524 YLKSIDRRMGAIKYF

-550 KHFGDDLTPYEISNE
+550 KHFGDDLTPYERSGE
-565 QKIYTEAK
+565 QKIYTEEK

-590 TSVSGPGDAEVPSI
+590 TSVSSPGDPKINPLDDE
-604 EDQWDDIKK
+604 WDDPDKY
-613 AFVKIQVNIL
+613 FVNIQVNIL

>member
-1 MTFED
+1 
-6 VILLYIYLLTN
+6 
-17 LFFMKKKYLF
+17 MKKKYLF
-27 SLAMA
+27 SLAIV
-32 GMLLGACSNDDISE
+32 GLLLGACSNDDISE

-57 DEGFVAVSINLPMV
+57 DEGFVSVSINLPMV
-71 SGASFRAANDVF
+71 SGASFRAPNDQF
-83 DGGMDSEYDVKD
+83 DDGMDSEYEVKD
-95 AVFLVFEKGDAEEES
+95 AAFLVFAKGDAEDEKA
-110 QAVLLKAYDISDLK
+110 AVLLKAYDISDLK
-124 PWEPQGGNVT
+124 PWEPQSGNVT

-141 EVPALTDIKDKRYA
+141 KVPALTDIKDKRYA

-165 TINANGSVEGIGTS
+165 TVNADGSVEGIGTS
-179 GQAVTFGDFLTASAM
+179 GLAVTFGDFLTASAM

-208 APISFDAAGTK
+208 APISSDAAGTK

-260 GAMDVTGE
+260 GEMDVTGE

-294 VAGIDTWK
+294 VDGIDTWRGYK
-302 GYVVGTSSQTRF
+302 GTGGQTRF
-314 IGAAANPYRVYWGV
+314 IGAVANPYRVYWGV
-328 DGNYAWSV
+328 DGNYDWAV
-336 TGSVKGGQELTDAQL
+336 EGATKDGQELTADQLAQ
-351 TEVKEKFN
+351 VKDKFN

-367 TFTQFGPE
+367 TFTSFGSE

-380 LENTFDTDNQAEY
+380 LENTFNTGNQAEY
-393 ATTRVIFKATY
+393 ATTRVIFKAKY

-410 KDGTFYQ
+410 EDGTFYQ

-428 TLKKKV
+428 MLKEKV
-434 LASMSKAERLEL
+434 LASMIDAERLEL
-446 GIFDEKN
+446 GIFDETN

-484 YERRKVA
+484 YFRRKTTNDEWVA
-491 TEDSWVVV
+491 V
-499 SKEIYDDESEDSKKR
+499 SQEIYNEEKDNDLKKAENAEVAD
-514 MTPNMPVESE
+514 T

-565 QKIYTEAK
+565 QKIYTEEK

-590 TSVSGPGDAEVPSI
+590 TSVSSPGDAEVPSI
-604 EDQWDDIKK
+604 EDEWDDPKE

>member
-1 MTFED
+1 
-6 VILLYIYLLTN
+6 
-17 LFFMKKKYLF
+17 MKKKYLF
-27 SLAMA
+27 PLAMA
-32 GMLLGACSNDDISE
+32 GLLLGACSNDDISE

-71 SGASFRAANDVF
+71 SGASFRAANDQF
-83 DGGMDSEYDVKD
+83 ADGMDSEYDVKD
-95 AVFLVFEKGDAEEES
+95 AAFLVFEKGDDEGES

-141 EVPALTDIKDKRYA
+141 EVPALTEVGDKRYA
-155 LVVLNKNNRF
+155 LVVLNKNGRF
-165 TINANGSVEGIGTS
+165 TINADGSVEFGDT
-179 GQAVTFGDFLTASAM
+179 QQKAMTFGDFLTAYEM
-194 NVADM
+194 NVTGM

-208 APISFDAAGTK
+208 APISSDAAGTK

-245 YVERGMAKVTLTEPR
+245 YVERGMAKVTLAEPR
-260 GAMDVTGE
+260 GEMDVTGE
-268 SYQGDKVTMTAWA
+268 SYQGDKVTMKAWA

-294 VAGIDTWK
+294 VTGIDTWK
-302 GYVVGTSSQTRF
+302 DYLVGSATQTRF
-314 IGAAANPYRVYWGV
+314 IGTVADPYRVYWGV

-336 TGSVKGGQELTDAQL
+336 TGSVKGGLELTDAQL

-404 VPGNAD
+404 VPENAD

-428 TLKKKV
+428 MLKKKV

-446 GIFDEKN
+446 GIFDETN
-453 NAVTVTLPTE
+453 NAVTVTLPTAE
-463 GDGKAG
+463 EGKAG

-484 YERRKVA
+484 YFRRKTTNDEWVA
-491 TEDSWVVV
+491 V
-499 SKEIYDDESEDSKKR
+499 SQEIYNKEGDDDLKKVEDAEVAD
-514 MTPNMPVESE
+514 T

-550 KHFGDDLTPYEISNE
+550 KHFGDDLTPYEISGE
-565 QKIYTEAK
+565 QKIYTEEK

-604 EDQWDDIKK
+604 KDQWDDLDK

>member
-1 MTFED
+1 
-6 VILLYIYLLTN
+6 
-17 LFFMKKKYLF
+17 
-27 SLAMA
+27 MA
-32 GMLLGACSNDDISE
+32 GLLLGACSNDDISE

-71 SGASFRAANDVF
+71 SGASFRAANDQF
-83 DGGMDSEYDVKD
+83 ADGMDSEYEVKD
-95 AVFLVFEKGDAEEES
+95 AAFLVFEKGDAEEES

-141 EVPALTDIKDKRYA
+141 EVPALTEVGDKRYA

-165 TINANGSVEGIGTS
+165 TINTDGSVKGIGTS

-208 APISFDAAGTK
+208 APISSDAAGTK

-230 KPTKAEAEKEEAADI
+230 KPTKAEAEKVEAADI
-245 YVERGMAKVTLTEPR
+245 YVERGMAKVTLIEP
-260 GAMDVTGE
+260 GE
-268 SYQGDKVTMTAWA
+268 KEVVGEAYQGDKVTMTAWA

-294 VAGIDTWK
+294 VDGIDTWRSWSVT
-302 GYVVGTSSQTRF
+302 GGQTRF
-314 IGAAANPYRVYWGV
+314 IGSVANPYRVYWGV
-328 DGNYAWSV
+328 DGNYDWAV
-336 TGSVKGGQELTDAQL
+336 DETKKNGQELTDEQLAQ
-351 TEVKEKFN
+351 VKGNFN
-359 VLEDNAGV
+359 VLENNAGV

-380 LENTFDTDNQAEY
+380 LENTFNTDNQAEY
-393 ATTRVIFKATY
+393 ATTRVIFKAKY

-428 TLKKKV
+428 TLKEKV
-434 LASMSKAERLEL
+434 LESMSDAERREL
-446 GIFDEKN
+446 GIFDKH
-453 NAVTVTLPTE
+453 NAAKVTLPTE
-463 GDGKAG
+463 EEGKAG
-469 GKYTMAEGGKITYTK
+469 GKYTMAEGGTITYTK
-484 YERRKVA
+484 YERFDTQKDKW
-491 TEDSWVVV
+491 EVVTQ
-499 SKEIYDDESEDSKKR
+499 KTYNDEQDNNNKR
-514 MTPNMPVESE
+514 MTPNVAVASD
-524 YLASIDRRMGTIKYF
+524 YLKSIDRRMGTIKYF

-590 TSVSGPGDAEVPSI
+590 TSVSSPGDPEITPI
-604 EDQWDDIKK
+604 EDEWDDPKE

>member
-1 MTFED
+1 
-6 VILLYIYLLTN
+6 
-17 LFFMKKKYLF
+17 MKKKYLF
-27 SLAMA
+27 PLAMA
-32 GMLLGACSNDDISE
+32 GLLLGACSNDDISE
-46 SPNGGGTTTSP
+46 GPNGGGTTTSP

-71 SGASFRAANDVF
+71 SGASFRAANNQFAD
-83 DGGMDSEYDVKD
+83 GMDSEYEVKD
-95 AVFLVFEKGDAEEES
+95 AAFLVFEKGDDEGES

-208 APISFDAAGTK
+208 APISSDAAGTK

-336 TGSVKGGQELTDAQL
+336 NGSVKGGQELTDAQL

-404 VPGNAD
+404 VPRNAD
-410 KDGTFYQ
+410 ENGTFYQ

-428 TLKKKV
+428 TLKEKV
-434 LASMSKAERLEL
+434 LESMSDAERREL
-446 GIFDEKN
+446 GIFDETD

-484 YERRKVA
+484 YERFDTQKDKW
-491 TEDSWVVV
+491 EVVTQ
-499 SKEIYDDESEDSKKR
+499 KTYNDEQDNNKKR
-514 MTPNMPVESE
+514 MKEGVEVASD
-524 YLASIDRRMGTIKYF
+524 YLKSIDRRMGTIKYF

-550 KHFGDDLTPYEISNE
+550 KHFGDDLTPYVISGE

-590 TSVSGPGDAEVPSI
+590 TSVSSPGNPTVPSI
-604 EDQWDDIKK
+604 DDQWDDPKE

-623 SWAKRQQNVDL
+623 SWAKRRQNVDL

>member
-1 MTFED
+1 
-6 VILLYIYLLTN
+6 
-17 LFFMKKKYLF
+17 MKKKYLF
-27 SLAMA
+27 PLAMA
-32 GMLLGACSNDDISE
+32 GLLLGACSNDDISE

-95 AVFLVFEKGDAEEES
+95 AAFLVFEKGDDEGES

-141 EVPALTDIKDKRYA
+141 EVPALTEVGDKRYA

-165 TINANGSVEGIGTS
+165 AINADGSVEFGDT
-179 GQAVTFGDFLTASAM
+179 QQKAMTFGDFLTASAM

-208 APISFDAAGTK
+208 APISSDAAGTK

-230 KPTKAEAEKEEAADI
+230 KPTKAEAEKVEAADI
-245 YVERGMAKVTLTEPR
+245 YVERGMAKVTLAEPR
-260 GAMDVTGE
+260 GEMDVTGE

-294 VAGIDTWK
+294 VTGIDTWK
-302 GYVVGTSSQTRF
+302 DYLVGSATQTRF
-314 IGAAANPYRVYWGV
+314 IGTVADPYRVYWGV

-380 LENTFDTDNQAEY
+380 LENTFNTDNQAEY
-393 ATTRVIFKATY
+393 ATTRVIFKAKY
-404 VPGNAD
+404 VPRNAD
-410 KDGTFYQ
+410 EDGTFYQ
-417 LGTTASIYNTE
+417 LGTTASIYDKE
-428 TLKKKV
+428 MLKKKV

-446 GIFDEKN
+446 GIFDETD

-463 GDGKAG
+463 AGGNKAG
-469 GKYTMAEGGKITYTK
+469 GKYTMAEGGTITYTK
-484 YERRKVA
+484 YERRK
-491 TEDSWVVV
+491 TGTDEWEVVT
-499 SKEIYDDESEDSKKR
+499 KKTYDDAAEDGNRKK
-514 MTPNMPVESE
+514 TENASVDNK
-524 YLASIDRRMGTIKYF
+524 YLESIDGRMGTIKYF

-550 KHFGDDLTPYEISNE
+550 KHFGDDLTPYAISGE
-565 QKIYTEAK
+565 QNIYTEAK

-604 EDQWDDIKK
+604 EDEWDDPKE

>member
-1 MTFED
+1 
-6 VILLYIYLLTN
+6 
-17 LFFMKKKYLF
+17 MKKKYLF
-27 SLAMA
+27 PLAMA
-32 GMLLGACSNDDISE
+32 GLLLGACSNDDISE

-71 SGASFRAANDVF
+71 SGASFRAANDQF
-83 DGGMDSEYDVKD
+83 ADGMDSEYEVKD
-95 AVFLVFEKGDAEEES
+95 AAFLVFEKGDAEEES

-141 EVPALTDIKDKRYA
+141 EVPALTEVGDKRYA

-165 TINANGSVEGIGTS
+165 TINADGSVEGIGTS
-179 GQAVTFGDFLTASAM
+179 EQAVTFGDFLTASAM

-208 APISFDAAGTK
+208 APISSDAAGTK

-245 YVERGMAKVTLTEPR
+245 YVERGMAKVTLAEPR
-260 GAMDVTGE
+260 GEMDVTGE

-294 VAGIDTWK
+294 VTGIDTWK
-302 GYVVGTSSQTRF
+302 GYKEFGGQTRF
-314 IGAAANPYRVYWGV
+314 IGTVADPYRVYWGV

-404 VPGNAD
+404 VPRNAD

-428 TLKKKV
+428 MLKKKV

-446 GIFDEKN
+446 GIFDEY
-453 NAVTVTLPTE
+453 NAAEVTLPTAE
-463 GDGKAG
+463 EGKAG

-514 MTPNMPVESE
+514 MTPNVPVESK

-550 KHFGDDLTPYEISNE
+550 KHFGDDLTPYVISGE

-590 TSVSGPGDAEVPSI
+590 TSVSSPGNPTVPSI
-604 EDQWDDIKK
+604 DDQWDDPKE

-623 SWAKRQQNVDL
+623 SWAKRRQNVDL

>member
-1 MTFED
+1 
-6 VILLYIYLLTN
+6 
-17 LFFMKKKYLF
+17 MKKKYLF
-27 SLAMA
+27 PLAMA
-32 GMLLGACSNDDISE
+32 GLLLGACSNDDISE

-95 AVFLVFEKGDAEEES
+95 AAFLVFEKGDDEGES

-141 EVPALTDIKDKRYA
+141 EVPALTEVGDKRYA

-165 TINANGSVEGIGTS
+165 AINADGSVEFGDT
-179 GQAVTFGDFLTASAM
+179 QQKAMTFGDFLTASAM

-208 APISFDAAGTK
+208 APISSDAAGTK

-230 KPTKAEAEKEEAADI
+230 KPTKAEAEKVEAADI
-245 YVERGMAKVTLTEPR
+245 YVERGMAKVTLAEPR
-260 GAMDVTGE
+260 GEMDVTGE

-294 VAGIDTWK
+294 VTGIDTWK
-302 GYVVGTSSQTRF
+302 DYLVGSATQTRF
-314 IGAAANPYRVYWGV
+314 IGTVADPYRVYWGV

-380 LENTFDTDNQAEY
+380 LENTFNTDNQAEY
-393 ATTRVIFKATY
+393 ATTRVIFKAKY
-404 VPGNAD
+404 VPRNAD
-410 KDGTFYQ
+410 EDGTFYQ
-417 LGTTASIYNTE
+417 LGTIASIYDKE
-428 TLKKKV
+428 MLKKKV

-446 GIFDEKN
+446 GIFDETD

-463 GDGKAG
+463 AGGNKAG
-469 GKYTMAEGGKITYTK
+469 GKYTMAEGGTITYTK
-484 YERRKVA
+484 YERRK
-491 TEDSWVVV
+491 TGIDEWEVVT
-499 SKEIYDDESEDSKKR
+499 KKTYDDAADDGNRKK
-514 MTPNMPVESE
+514 TENASVDNK
-524 YLASIDRRMGTIKYF
+524 YLESIDGRMGTIKYF

-550 KHFGDDLTPYEISNE
+550 KHFGDDLTPYAISGE
-565 QKIYTEAK
+565 QNIYTEAK

-604 EDQWDDIKK
+604 EDEWDDPKE

>member
-1 MTFED
+1 
-6 VILLYIYLLTN
+6 
-17 LFFMKKKYLF
+17 MKKKYLF

-32 GMLLGACSNDDISE
+32 VLLLGACSNDDISE
-46 SPNGGGTTTSP
+46 GPNGGGTTTSP

-71 SGASFRAANDVF
+71 SGASFRAANDQF
-83 DGGMDSEYDVKD
+83 ADGMDSEYEVKD
-95 AVFLVFEKGDAEEES
+95 AAFLVFEKGDDEGES

-141 EVPALTDIKDKRYA
+141 EVPALTEVGDKRYA
-155 LVVLNKNNRF
+155 LVVLNKNGRF
-165 TINANGSVEGIGTS
+165 TINADGSVEFGDT
-179 GQAVTFGDFLTASAM
+179 QQKAMTFGDFLTAYEM
-194 NVADM
+194 NVTGM
-199 TGDGFYMAN
+199 TDNGFYMAN
-208 APISFDAAGTK
+208 APISSDAAGTK

-245 YVERGMAKVTLTEPR
+245 YVERGMAKVTLAEPR
-260 GAMDVTGE
+260 GEMDVTGE

-294 VAGIDTWK
+294 VTGIDTWK
-302 GYVVGTSSQTRF
+302 DYLVGSATQTRF
-314 IGAAANPYRVYWGV
+314 IGTVADPYRVYWGV

-336 TGSVKGGQELTDAQL
+336 TGSGKGGQELTDAQL

-393 ATTRVIFKATY
+393 ATTRVIFKAKY

-417 LGTTASIYNTE
+417 LGTTASIYNTG

-434 LASMSKAERLEL
+434 LKSMSEAERLEL
-446 GIFDEKN
+446 GIFDETD

-484 YERRKVA
+484 YSRRKTTNDEWVA
-491 TEDSWVVV
+491 V
-499 SKEIYDDESEDSKKR
+499 SQEIYNEEKDNDLKKAENVKVAD
-514 MTPNMPVESE
+514 T

-550 KHFGDDLTPYEISNE
+550 KHFGDDLTPYAISGE

-590 TSVSGPGDAEVPSI
+590 TSVSSPGDPTVPSI
-604 EDQWDDIKK
+604 DDQWDDLDE

>member
-1 MTFED
+1 
-6 VILLYIYLLTN
+6 
-17 LFFMKKKYLF
+17 MKKKYLF
-27 SLAMA
+27 PLAMA
-32 GMLLGACSNDDISE
+32 GLLLGACSNDDISE
-46 SPNGGGTTTSP
+46 GPNGGGTTTSP

-71 SGASFRAANDVF
+71 SGASFRAANDQF
-83 DGGMDSEYDVKD
+83 ADGMDSEYDVKD
-95 AVFLVFEKGDAEEES
+95 AAFLVFEKGDDEGES

-141 EVPALTDIKDKRYA
+141 EVPALTEVGDKRYA
-155 LVVLNKNNRF
+155 LVVLNKNGRF
-165 TINANGSVEGIGTS
+165 TINADGSVEFGDT
-179 GQAVTFGDFLTASAM
+179 QQKAMTFGDFLTAYEM
-194 NVADM
+194 NVTGM

-208 APISFDAAGTK
+208 APISSDAAGTK

-230 KPTKAEAEKEEAADI
+230 KPTKAEAEKVEAADI
-245 YVERGMAKVTLTEPR
+245 YVERGMAKVTLAEPR
-260 GAMDVTGE
+260 GEMDVTGE
-268 SYQGDKVTMTAWA
+268 SYQGDKVTMKAWA

-294 VAGIDTWK
+294 VTGIDTWK
-302 GYVVGTSSQTRF
+302 DYLVGSATQTRF
-314 IGAAANPYRVYWGV
+314 IGTVADPYRVYWGV

-336 TGSVKGGQELTDAQL
+336 NGSVKGGQELTDAQL

-367 TFTQFGPE
+367 TFTQFGSE

-404 VPGNAD
+404 VPRNAD

-446 GIFDEKN
+446 GIFDETD
-453 NAVTVTLPTE
+453 NAVTVTLPTAE
-463 GDGKAG
+463 EGKAG

-484 YERRKVA
+484 YFRRKTTNDEWVA
-491 TEDSWVVV
+491 V
-499 SKEIYDDESEDSKKR
+499 SQEIYNKEGDDDLKK
-514 MTPNMPVESE
+514 VENAKVADT

-604 EDQWDDIKK
+604 KDQWDDLDK